1 MNSVKILFVFF
12 GLFSLAFSEIQE
24 INFAGEGQTI
34 PGEANEN
41 ITYHVTFQS
50 GTEYEEYFSFTLEKK
65 KDLNP
70 TILVSTT
77 DSQCDKD
84 RLFVGVQSI
93 DKIYIFVKKEQIKNN
108 EIFICL
114 KAKESPYELKLAN
127 EDSAFIPFNSQASY
141 YISDQN
147 TENMKFTFIKPEDE
161 TISSDSKVTIWLRGN
176 YIEKPSLA
184 SFAEETFDSA
194 YVYYGSYSE
203 NLELEVNSK
212 AGDYITIGSTV
223 ISDKKT
229 HELKENA
236 NEIMV
241 ASEEEVCLPIVFES
255 THLSHITGKIFTRKA
270 DAHFKDESG
279 NLIDDK
285 DYVVSSITNGILDA
299 INGIGIIE
307 EQYMNQKGFFC
318 LKSSVENKPLIFA
331 IQLTYN
337 KEIYQPLYSGEFRRH
352 FLMKNEIAVFYG
364 MEPKDGATEV
374 NFNLKAIKGF
384 PYMYYDGCTTFPDC
398 TYTEQSIK
406 DKNLIQP
413 YPSNR
418 ISVYSFY
425 LNNNPEYKKFNPFG
439 KFQPLMVVHCGDGYN
454 KEEFMGD
461 DSFCV
466 FETAIFTNKDTINIY
481 EESSFSQYLLSGE
494 EDDFKISLIGDDN
507 LDKIYLDMLIF
518 SGDASL
524 ELDNF
529 SGIANKYYLSN
540 KIFYSIHLDDYNE
553 NSLNFKVKATNA
565 TFYMVNYQLIKKD
578 NTDDA
583 NTIESGVNYIT
594 SKYEEKD
601 SEKLVKRLDFT
612 NYGVDFNQSYL
623 ISLFSP
629 NCLFDVDWVHSSDNK
644 ERITTF
650 NNTSQYIIKP
660 TDPDYEKGKY
670 SFEYDIQFDDMTEY
684 SKKFCMVY
692 ASGIELTSGSADN
705 WNGRAISLSEGV
717 PHRYTYTKDYPVMF
731 YAYHMSD
738 YSKTLVLNFNLID
751 KDYFNITLKV
761 GKQFLRA
768 ETIYRNTQLY
778 ITSKDVEE
786 KCEEEEVCTI
796 IVIVSLFNLKK
807 IKTVELT
814 AYQIDLNPFYLEK
827 NAIKQDII
835 HGNKY
840 KYYYFDIGKGEYGD
854 ITLDVKR
861 GSGNIYATVVER
873 NLQTPMDDPQWRG
886 KYHFPTTV
894 DESLIYD
901 KYSKKIYITENSTEK
916 CEDGCY
922 VLISIVSSLQYYG
935 QYEDETTPYRIS
947 INTRIYN
954 QDTYIGNPKVR
965 MQVNDFVIGNIDF
978 SKKRKDRIDY
988 YMVTLPYDSPYIL
1001 IDWQADLCSF
1011 MINVGTNRPHNDSHH
1026 FIYHTIGHD
1035 YVYRINSE
1043 DIIKYSDD
1051 KETKTTKGITLTIGI
1066 FSHHPDTMDSSPY
1079 AFKIFMPPTIDK
1091 EYELAAEIIHIRSDQ
1106 KVQCLPFEYNTTN
1119 ICVFA
1124 VVFDEMDYNHNL
1136 VLYPRSGASKL
1147 TIRGNLVDAERVE
1160 RNDPY
1165 EIMKVMGEINTNGS
1179 SIVNKKYV
1187 YINKIPKHQTY
1198 VFIVNEFEHLNT
1210 IEVLSSTLELY
1221 DGISIFPNPSTAQI
1235 FAMQDYT
1242 ANINFE
1248 TSKDLLI
1255 NLVSLS
1261 GEGCFYWGDVPE
1273 GQEKK
1278 YYLNGYEDRLTLTSN
1293 TSSLEEKLSALIAKP
1308 LSPLENNPEGFI
1320 FYITYYPRTFLDQL
1334 KEDRNTEIHY
1344 RKVFM
1349 PLNYYIPINNIN
1361 SYLISINFYDF
1372 AMENTNKYTYESQ
1385 LFKIWATIITNETVV
1400 RARYIHRHGHHGHHD
1415 FPPDASDHPEP
1426 SDHPAPPRRREDFLP
1441 QFDPSNCVPGVYD
1454 SSFGAL
1460 YFSSERINQLKKDDN
1475 PYLYLRIDPA
1485 DNVPHFLSM
1494 GLEITV
1500 HSDYITKGY
1509 GFVPEEVYF
1518 NGKLHYKQSKEAI
1531 YSLRTDS
1538 TKHYMRIEFSANSDK
1553 VNYILVTNTSLE
1565 ESDVQFNNMTEYG
1578 RQIIDID
1585 TKDYK
1590 QIYLKIFSKE
1600 QAIYQLDNYVFKYSL
1615 ANAVSSFYSPHIK
1628 NNADLTVT
1636 KDNNN
1641 LYKVVFNSVDEEEAS
1656 YYIKAVYKQ
1665 THVHGENLTSIA
1677 ISESNGMHLQADEHD
1692 SNLRSYEFIP
1702 NGEISYVRVIAKVKR
1717 EYTTYFLSYNVKDC
1731 SDLKPDNSGSS
1742 PSDNDNSTLIIS
1754 ISVVGAVLVIIII
1767 VLIIFVITYN
1777 KKNKDLL
1784 KQVNKV
1790 SFVESGSVQKED
1802 DNLLLGSSSEQ

>member
-1 MNSVKILFVFF
+1 MNSVKILFVLF

-50 GTEYEEYFSFTLEKK
+50 GTDYEEYFSFTLEKK

-127 EDSAFIPFNSQASY
+127 EDSALIPFNGQASY
-141 YISDQN
+141 YISDEN
-147 TENMKFTFIKPEDE
+147 TENMKFTFIKPENE

-194 YVYYGSYSE
+194 YVYYGSYSK

-212 AGDYITIGSTV
+212 AGDYITIGSTI

-285 DYVVSSITNGILDA
+285 DYVVSPITNGILEA

-398 TYTEQSIK
+398 TYTKQIID
-406 DKNLIQP
+406 DKNLTQP

-425 LNNNPEYKKFNPFG
+425 INNNPEYKKFNPIG

-454 KEEFMGD
+454 KEE
-461 DSFCV
+461 
-466 FETAIFTNKDTINIY
+466 
-481 EESSFSQYLLSGE
+481 L
-494 EDDFKISLIGDDN
+494 GDDN

-540 KIFYSIHLDDYNE
+540 KIFYSIHLDTYKE
-553 NSLNFKVKATNA
+553 NSVNFKVKATNA
-565 TFYMVNYQLIKKD
+565 TFYMINYQLIKKD

-629 NCLFDVDWVHSSDNK
+629 NCLFDVFWVHNSDNK

-660 TDPDYEKGKY
+660 TDPDYEKEKGKY
-670 SFEYDIQFDDMTEY
+670 TFEYNIQFDDMTEY

-705 WNGRAISLSEGV
+705 WNGRSISLSEGV

-761 GKQFLRA
+761 GKQFLRN
-768 ETIYRNTQLY
+768 ETIYRNSQLY

-786 KCEEEEVCTI
+786 KCEQEEVCTI
-796 IVIVSLFNLKK
+796 IVIVSLVNLNKT
-807 IKTVELT
+807 KTVELT
-814 AYQIDLNPFYLEK
+814 AYQIDNNPFYLEK

-873 NLQTPMDDPQWRG
+873 NLQTPMDNPQWRG

-935 QYEDETTPYRIS
+935 QYEDENTPYRIS

-954 QDTYIGNPKVR
+954 QDPYIGNPKVR
-965 MQVNDFVIGNIDF
+965 MQVNEFVIGNIDF
-978 SKKRKDRIDY
+978 SKKSKDRIDY
-988 YMVTLPYDSPYIL
+988 YMV
-1001 IDWQADLCSF
+1001 
-1011 MINVGTNRPHNDSHH
+1011 M
-1026 FIYHTIGHD
+1026 
-1035 YVYRINSE
+1035 
-1043 DIIKYSDD
+1043 
-1051 KETKTTKGITLTIGI
+1051 
-1066 FSHHPDTMDSSPY
+1066 
-1079 AFKIFMPPTIDK
+1079 
-1091 EYELAAEIIHIRSDQ
+1091 
-1106 KVQCLPFEYNTTN
+1106 
-1119 ICVFA
+1119 
-1124 VVFDEMDYNHNL
+1124 
-1136 VLYPRSGASKL
+1136 
-1147 TIRGNLVDAERVE
+1147 
-1160 RNDPY
+1160 
-1165 EIMKVMGEINTNGS
+1165 
-1179 SIVNKKYV
+1179 
-1187 YINKIPKHQTY
+1187 
-1198 VFIVNEFEHLNT
+1198 
-1210 IEVLSSTLELY
+1210 
-1221 DGISIFPNPSTAQI
+1221 
-1235 FAMQDYT
+1235 
-1242 ANINFE
+1242 
-1248 TSKDLLI
+1248 
-1255 NLVSLS
+1255 
-1261 GEGCFYWGDVPE
+1261 
-1273 GQEKK
+1273 
-1278 YYLNGYEDRLTLTSN
+1278 
-1293 TSSLEEKLSALIAKP
+1293 
-1308 LSPLENNPEGFI
+1308 
-1320 FYITYYPRTFLDQL
+1320 
-1334 KEDRNTEIHY
+1334 
-1344 RKVFM
+1344 
-1349 PLNYYIPINNIN
+1349 
-1361 SYLISINFYDF
+1361 
-1372 AMENTNKYTYESQ
+1372 
-1385 LFKIWATIITNETVV
+1385 
-1400 RARYIHRHGHHGHHD
+1400 
-1415 FPPDASDHPEP
+1415 
-1426 SDHPAPPRRREDFLP
+1426 
-1441 QFDPSNCVPGVYD
+1441 
-1454 SSFGAL
+1454 
-1460 YFSSERINQLKKDDN
+1460 
-1475 PYLYLRIDPA
+1475 
-1485 DNVPHFLSM
+1485 
-1494 GLEITV
+1494 
-1500 HSDYITKGY
+1500 
-1509 GFVPEEVYF
+1509 
-1518 NGKLHYKQSKEAI
+1518 
-1531 YSLRTDS
+1531 
-1538 TKHYMRIEFSANSDK
+1538 
-1553 VNYILVTNTSLE
+1553 
-1565 ESDVQFNNMTEYG
+1565 
-1578 RQIIDID
+1578 
-1585 TKDYK
+1585 
-1590 QIYLKIFSKE
+1590 
-1600 QAIYQLDNYVFKYSL
+1600 
-1615 ANAVSSFYSPHIK
+1615 
-1628 NNADLTVT
+1628 
-1636 KDNNN
+1636 
-1641 LYKVVFNSVDEEEAS
+1641 
-1656 YYIKAVYKQ
+1656 
-1665 THVHGENLTSIA
+1665 
-1677 ISESNGMHLQADEHD
+1677 
-1692 SNLRSYEFIP
+1692 
-1702 NGEISYVRVIAKVKR
+1702 
-1717 EYTTYFLSYNVKDC
+1717 
-1731 SDLKPDNSGSS
+1731 
-1742 PSDNDNSTLIIS
+1742 
-1754 ISVVGAVLVIIII
+1754 
-1767 VLIIFVITYN
+1767 
-1777 KKNKDLL
+1777 
-1784 KQVNKV
+1784 
-1790 SFVESGSVQKED
+1790 
-1802 DNLLLGSSSEQ
+1802 